1 MMRRDRESINPPD
14 ELTRNDSE
22 KIPVGRIVRSKFQNL
37 ARVCNYLPDSNLKFR
52 PARINSA
59 LISRRTVTHNMRS
72 TRTQRS
78 VVATIQI
85 QTKNRMSKSTARNGN
100 DEALTKNRE
109 ARTREQ
115 ARRDK
120 GSTQKRDAL

>member
-72 TRTQRS
+72 TRTQRI

-85 QTKNRMSKSTARNGN
+85 QTKNRMSNEKRRSTNKKRQAKTG
-100 DEALTKNRE
+100 
-109 ARTREQ
+109 EQ

-120 GSTQKRDAL
+120 ASTQKRDAL